1 MLAAC
6 WEVWKMERGRFYQQF
21 GERSG
26 SGEARNT
33 VIPPLAANIVRL
45 MEQAREGVRRR
56 GFTEFYPQFWMYDKI
71 LEVSVEMGDRNAEVR
86 NAIADVSTAYGI
98 AAYPQFT
105 PRQKDQLRTNLRQDI
120 RRLHI
125 GSVTLNEQQRE
136 LLQHIA
142 TATSTPIDPDQTEYE
157 YTTIL
162 AQLEITAEEME
173 RDPRYNTW

>member
-1 MLAAC
+1 
-6 WEVWKMERGRFYQQF
+6 MERGRFYQQF

-26 SGEARNT
+26 SGESRNT

-71 LEVSVEMGDRNAEVR
+71 LEVSVEMGNRNAEVR

-105 PRQKDQLRTNLRQDI
+105 PRQKDQLRTNLWRHI
-120 RRLHI
+120 RTLHVE
-125 GSVTLNEQQRE
+125 SVTLNGQQRE
-136 LLQHIA
+136 LLYHIA
-142 TATSTPIDPDQTEYE
+142 TATNTPIDPDQTAYE
-157 YTTIL
+157 YNTVLT
-162 AQLEITAEEME
+162 QPEITQEEME
-173 RDPRYNTW
+173 QDRRYNTW

>member
-1 MLAAC
+1 
-6 WEVWKMERGRFYQQF
+6 MERGRFYQQF

-26 SGEARNT
+26 NSESRNT
-33 VIPPLAANIVRL
+33 VIPPLSTNIVRL

-105 PRQKDQLRTNLRQDI
+105 PRQKDQLRKNLWQDV
-120 RRLHI
+120 RTLNI
-125 GSVTLNEQQRE
+125 GSITLNEQQRE

-142 TATSTPIDPDQTEYE
+142 TATNTPIDPDQTEYD
-157 YTTIL
+157 YSTVLT
-162 AQLEITAEEME
+162 QPEITKEEMAK
-173 RDPRYNTW
+173 DPRYNTW